1 MKACAFKKNVS
12 FVNNAESIDMGMKQ
26 TTIIGLDDMAR
37 QKTCHFLLWRKPCW
51 GRTLIASFRFWGL
64 RWSAPHWLRLGGPKS
79 VIVSSETNG
88 DSPWKLTFWASS
100 VRLTQFRPFGRVT
113 PRRDTMITQQ
123 ISVLK
128 ITQNCGCWWVIR
140 DYEWLLLGHN
150 QHSFRLRNGLIR
162 SRKSAIRPVKT
173 RWT

>member
-1 MKACAFKKNVS
+1 
-12 FVNNAESIDMGMKQ
+12 MGMKQ

-51 GRTLIASFRFWGL
+51 GRTLIASFRLWGL

-79 VIVSSETNG
+79 VIVSCSETNG
-88 DSPWKLTFWASS
+88 ASAWKLTFWASYA
-100 VRLTQFRPFGRVT
+100 RLTQLRPFGGVT
-113 PRRDTMITQQ
+113 QGHYDHSANFSTKNNSKLR
-123 ISVLK
+123 
-128 ITQNCGCWWVIR
+128 
-140 DYEWLLLGHN
+140 LLLGHN
-150 QHSFRLRNGLIR
+150 QHRFRLRNGLIR